1 MVVCKM
7 IMLFHFLLNSLLYH
21 ISIDFED
28 SVLSTREISAV
39 KHPLLAAF
47 QFSIV

>member
-1 MVVCKM
+1 MNV
-7 IMLFHFLLNSLLYH
+7 LLYFLLNYLLSH

-28 SVLSTREISAV
+28 SVLCTREISAV
-39 KHPLLAAF
+39 KRSLLAAS